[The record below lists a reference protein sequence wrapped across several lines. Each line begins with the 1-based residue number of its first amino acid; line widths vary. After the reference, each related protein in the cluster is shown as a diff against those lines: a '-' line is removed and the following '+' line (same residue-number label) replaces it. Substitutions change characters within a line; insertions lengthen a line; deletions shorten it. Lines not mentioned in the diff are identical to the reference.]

1 MHTYVL
7 LAAGRRCAIIWRP
20 GAHGARQT
28 AHYWLT
34 PASLRRIGRIVANGQ
49 LVRIYAGQ
57 HTFLLQGGAS

>member
-20 GAHGARQT
+20 GAHGVRQT

-34 PASLRRIGRIVANGQ
+34 PASLQRIQRIAANGH
-49 LVRIYAGQ
+49 LVRVYHGQ
-57 HTFLLQGGAS
+57 HTFLLQGGVA